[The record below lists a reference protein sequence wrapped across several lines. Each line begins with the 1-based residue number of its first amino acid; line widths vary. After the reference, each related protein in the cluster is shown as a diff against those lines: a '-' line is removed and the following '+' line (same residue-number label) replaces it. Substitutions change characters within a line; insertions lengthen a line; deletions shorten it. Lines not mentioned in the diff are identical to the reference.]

1 MSPHSFEMFVF
12 FLCRLI
18 SFLVRVPPIR
28 SRVTPAAVRISIL
41 SAIVPVI
48 RTTDTVIAAVVA
60 TLIPLITS
68 TRNHHEA
75 GHDNSV
81 HDYSEIVH
89 QTLPFAATCAKPTTT
104 QNAAR
109 VLGFMCLLIDDG
121 TLLWLATYGSSI
133 LRAIFFPLCNH
144 PRAGQSYSWR

>member
-12 FLCRLI
+12 LLCRLI

-104 QNAAR
+104 ERRTSDWLHVSPNRRWNPSLASDLRLKYSAR
-109 VLGFMCLLIDDG
+109 D
-121 TLLWLATYGSSI
+121 I
-133 LRAIFFPLCNH
+133 LS
-144 PRAGQSYSWR
+144 AGQSYSWR

>member
-12 FLCRLI
+12 LLCRLI
-18 SFLVRVPPIR
+18 SFLARVPPIR

-75 GHDNSV
+75 SHGNSV

-89 QTLPFAATCAKPTTT
+89 QTLPFAGKVRQTDNHT
-104 QNAAR
+104 AR
-109 VLGFMCLLIDDG
+109 HTSD
-121 TLLWLATYGSSI
+121 WLHVSPNRRWNPSLAVTYDSS
-133 LRAIFFPLCNH
+133 
-144 PRAGQSYSWR
+144 